1 MERCRRSMEKTFAN
15 SPKGSLPKGNE
26 KITEISLGGISVKVK
41 TEATPASLKQVRDLV
56 SAKFEEFAESI
67 SKGMSAQQVAVL
79 VAFNLAEE
87 LLAEQERKRLLKRR
101 VTDSTERLIKRVEAH
116 LVNTSGRL

>member
-1 MERCRRSMEKTFAN
+1 
-15 SPKGSLPKGNE
+15 
-26 KITEISLGGISVKVK
+26 
-41 TEATPASLKQVRDLV
+41 
-56 SAKFEEFAESI
+56 
-67 SKGMSAQQVAVL
+67 MSAQQVAVL